1 MRKKDME
8 FTNLLSLGQGLY
20 YLATGIWPLIS
31 RRTFESVTGPKTD
44 FWLVKT
50 LGVLISVIGAV
61 LVIAGVRRHTT
72 IESSAL
78 AVGSAAGLAACDI
91 VFVARRRIS
100 PVYLLDA
107 ISEIGLLGLWVAA
120 LQAWRLPRG
129 GIISS
134 RKRPVTLVSYPSSEK
149 ERSV

>member
-1 MRKKDME
+1 MQKKEMD

-20 YLATGIWPLIS
+20 YLVTGIWPLVS
-31 RRTFESVTGPKTD
+31 RRTFESVTGPKAD
-44 FWLVKT
+44 WWLVKT
-50 LGVLISVIGAV
+50 LGTLISVVGAV

-78 AVGSAAGLAACDI
+78 AVGSAAGLAACDM

-107 ISEIGLLGLWVAA
+107 LSEIVLLGLWVVA
-120 LQAWRLPRG
+120 LQQWRLPRRNAAHP
-129 GIISS
+129 S
-134 RKRPVTLVSYPSSEK
+134 KRPITLVPYPSCEK
-149 ERSV
+149 ESSV

>member
-1 MRKKDME
+1 MRKKELD
-8 FTNLLSLGQGLY
+8 FSNLLSLGQGLY
-20 YLATGIWPLIS
+20 YLITGIWPLVS

-50 LGVLISVIGAV
+50 LGTLISVIGAV

-107 ISEIGLLGLWVAA
+107 LSEIVLLGLWVVA
-120 LQAWRLPRG
+120 LQNWRLPGRRVAY
-129 GIISS
+129 S
-134 RKRPVTLVSYPSSEK
+134 RRRPVTLVPYPNQQKEK
-149 ERSV
+149 SL